1 MRTLLLLAYIVVA
14 VYSASLHTRDPSL
27 DSAWE
32 EWKITFE
39 KQYTTQEEESSR
51 RLVWEDTLRWTEK
64 HNKEYKEGKHSFTVG
79 LNEFADMKMEEFQPC
94 SFDE

>member
-1 MRTLLLLAYIVVA
+1 MRTLLLLACIVVA

-32 EWKITFE
+32 EWKIKFE

-51 RLVWEDTLRWTEK
+51 RLVWEDRLRWIEK
-64 HNKEYKEGKHSFTVG
+64 HNKEYMEGKHSFTVG
-79 LNEFADMKMEEFQPC
+79 LNEFADKKREEFKAC
-94 SFDE
+94 SFVE